1 MSDTHTFNYTY
12 KILFGKN
19 RIYLLFTVL
28 YFLYNFLILIE
39 KEVFMARKGKVIID
53 RELCKGC
60 YLCIRACPV
69 KGLEKEAELNS
80 TGSYPVKPAENGGSC
95 IACGNC
101 FEVCPDVCI
110 QIFELGA

>member
-1 MSDTHTFNYTY
+1 
-12 KILFGKN
+12 
-19 RIYLLFTVL
+19 
-28 YFLYNFLILIE
+28 
-39 KEVFMARKGKVIID
+39 MARRGKVVID

-69 KGLEKEAELNS
+69 KVLEQDIRPNAS
-80 TGSYPVKPAENGGSC
+80 GSYPSMPVRVEKC

-110 QIFELGA
+110 EVFDLEEAAG